1 MLELTDAVLADNIAK
16 NFERILAILETF
28 AARPPVVVAVPRSSD
43 APKETEVPDQPR
55 TVDNKHFSHKL
66 VSGGRLI
73 EIVGDDS
80 VRLVLDDIDGSRYTL
95 VPEI

>member
-1 MLELTDAVLADNIAK
+1 MLELTDAMLADNIAK
-16 NFERILAILETF
+16 NFDRILRILETF

-43 APKETEVPDQPR
+43 GPKETEVPGEPR

-80 VRLVLDDIDGSRYTL
+80 VRLVIEDIDGSRYTL
-95 VPEI
+95 VPEV